1 MTLICEIVLNS
12 EETPLGTVICVGSGK
27 GGVGKTAVAVC
38 LAACLA
44 EAGKK
49 TLLCDFS
56 IPFGTADMFVS
67 GGERAVFDLSDFA
80 CGRAELSETEVEVED
95 NLFFAASGKAVLSE
109 RELAD
114 CVKKIDR
121 FAGRYDFV
129 VADCPADGRLTVEKN
144 FSKILS
150 LCVTRPDPESVRSAS
165 VYAGL
170 VSRLSPV
177 WAKYILN
184 CFSSNAVGK
193 GNGLDLLTD
202 RVGLPLLGVVP
213 QSGEMAKCL
222 CCGQSLKRGTAKG
235 AFERIAGRICGQSI
249 PLPDLGRI

>member
-1 MTLICEIVLNS
+1 MHRYFSSLCSIAASLLIFYPLDDLTPCTELFDQPASYLHKIGITFRRKTIQPLPILENCFHICRYGVLQKVLS
-12 EETPLGTVICVGSGK
+12 CSDAP
-27 GGVGKTAVAVC
+27 
-38 LAACLA
+38 LA
-44 EAGKK
+44 E
-49 TLLCDFS
+49 
-56 IPFGTADMFVS
+56 
-67 GGERAVFDLSDFA
+67 
-80 CGRAELSETEVEVED
+80 
-95 NLFFAASGKAVLSE
+95 
-109 RELAD
+109 
-114 CVKKIDR
+114 
-121 FAGRYDFV
+121 
-129 VADCPADGRLTVEKN
+129 N

>member
-184 CFSSNAVGK
+184 CRGK
-193 GNGLDLLTD
+193 GKRPGFADRQGGTSPFGRNSSKRGNGKM
-202 RVGLPLLGVVP
+202 PLLRTEP
-213 QSGEMAKCL
+213 Q
-222 CCGQSLKRGTAKG
+222 KRNGKG
-235 AFERIAGRICGQSI
+235 R
-249 PLPDLGRI
+249 L